1 MAKER
6 RSLNGKVVAITGGAR
21 GIGKATSEA
30 LARRGARLALG
41 DVDLATAEQTAAGLG
56 GGSIA
61 LALDVSDRG
70 SFEHFLD
77 EAERQLGVVDVVINN
92 AGIMPV
98 TPFVEE
104 SEDSFRRQIE
114 INLIGVIN
122 GTQLALQRMLPRN
135 SGHIVNIASQ
145 AGKTGVPGI
154 ATYSATKHAV
164 VGLSESVRGE
174 IRGRDIEISCVMPTI
189 VNTELTSGV
198 IDQRFVKPIE
208 AVDVANAIVDA
219 LEVPRFDVYVPKSN
233 GALLRGAYLMPRAA
247 AEWVGRAMGTDKL
260 MTEVDQGARAAYED
274 RVTHSGGDHAPA
286 EESAAAKPEPASE
299 KAPGVESESAA
310 EDHAAR

>member
-1 MAKER
+1 MAKQR

-21 GIGKATSEA
+21 GIGKATAEA
-30 LARRGARLALG
+30 LVRRGARVAIG
-41 DVDLATAEQTAAGLG
+41 DVDMALAEQTAAGLG

-61 LALDVSDRG
+61 LSLDVSDRG
-70 SFEHFLD
+70 SFEAFLD
-77 EAERQLGVVDVVINN
+77 EAERQLGPLDVIVNN
-92 AGIMPV
+92 AGIMPT

-122 GTQLALQRMLPRN
+122 GTQLAMGRMIPRN

-174 IRGRDIEISCVMPTI
+174 LRDRAVEISCVMPTV
-189 VNTELTSGV
+189 VNTELTAGV
-198 IDQRFVKPIE
+198 GQKWVKPVE
-208 AVDVANAIVDA
+208 ATDVAEAIAEA
-219 LEVPRFDVYVPKSN
+219 LEVPRFDVFVPKSN
-233 GALLRGAYLMPRAA
+233 GALLRAAYLMPRSA

-260 MTEVDQGARAAYED
+260 MTEVDHAARAAYEERAAQSTSAGAD
-274 RVTHSGGDHAPA
+274 EVA
-286 EESAAAKPEPASE
+286 E
-299 KAPGVESESAA
+299 
-310 EDHAAR
+310 HAAVEHRTG